1 MWYFNSEIIKTPKS
15 MVISDVTYPAAIFKD
30 SAMLETLGILPY
42 RVDNT
47 INQRYYWTGET
58 TVAEVSG
65 VMVAT
70 VTGIE
75 KDVDSLKASMVS
87 KVRSSVSSKLA
98 STDWMVIRAS
108 EGGTAVST
116 EMSTYRSALRTE
128 SNAKETEI
136 DALTTLADV
145 IAYENTPF
153 TEVRKVKHTAEDG
166 TETYGPETT
175 SHTREIDM
183 CTHFDSV
190 DPEAETDPAF
200 VSLTED

>member
-1 MWYFNSEIIKTPKS
+1 MWYYNGQIIKTPKP
-15 MVISDVTYPAAIFKD
+15 MVISDVTYPAAIFRD
-30 SAMLETLGILPY
+30 AATLEALGILPY

-65 VMVAT
+65 EMVAT
-70 VTGIE
+70 VTGTE
-75 KDVDSLKASMVS
+75 KDVDSLKISMIS

-98 STDWMVIRAS
+98 QTDWMVIRAY
-108 EGGTAVST
+108 EGGTEMTT
-116 EMSTYRSALRTE
+116 EMSTYRTSLRAE
-128 SNAKETEI
+128 SNTKETEI
-136 DALTTLADV
+136 NALTTLAEV
-145 IAYENTPF
+145 IDYENRSF
-153 TEVRKVKHTAEDG
+153 TEVRYVKHTAEDG

-190 DPEAETDPAF
+190 DPEAEVDPAF

>member
-166 TETYGPETT
+166 TETYGPETE
-175 SHTREIDM
+175 SHSRAIDM
-183 CTHFDSV
+183 CNHFDAV